1 MSEPWARL
9 RVRRLTPPLTAGAP
23 SVSNH
28 ENLTIK
34 QQREKRRAE
43 KVAAL
48 KAKQEREKRRNLIAI
63 GSAVVGALAVIAI
76 VVSIVVTSAQPEVDP
91 ADIDIA
97 GLETFEGLE
106 PAHVDGVVDYEQ
118 SPPAGGPHN
127 GAWLNCGIYEEIV
140 PSENAVHSLE
150 HSAVWVTYDPAQVT
164 DGALDALRN
173 AMPDTYIIL
182 SPFEGL
188 DAPVVASAWG
198 TQVKLDGVDDPRLA
212 DFLIKYRLSPDAP
225 EPGALCSG
233 AIDGP
238 GKVA

>member
-1 MSEPWARL
+1 MS
-9 RVRRLTPPLTAGAP
+9 
-23 SVSNH
+23 ND

-97 GLETFEGLE
+97 GLETFEEIEGL
-106 PAHVDGVVDYEQ
+106 HVEGAVDYDQ
-118 SPPAGGPHN
+118 TPPVGGPHN
-127 GAWLNCGIYEEIV
+127 AAWLNCGIYEEEV
-140 PSENAVHSLE
+140 PAENAVHSLE
-150 HSAVWVTYDPAQVT
+150 HGAVWVTYDPAEVT
-164 DGALDALRN
+164 DGDLDALRDE
-173 AMPDTYIIL
+173 MPSTYIIL

-198 TQVKLDGVDDPRLA
+198 YQVQLDGVDDPRLS
-212 DFLIKYRLSPDAP
+212 DFITKYRQSPDAP
-225 EPGALCSG
+225 EPGALCTQ
-233 AIDGP
+233 AVDGP
-238 GKVA
+238 GKIA

>member
-1 MSEPWARL
+1 
-9 RVRRLTPPLTAGAP
+9 
-23 SVSNH
+23 VSND

-97 GLETFEGLE
+97 GIETFDEIEGL
-106 PAHVDGVVDYEQ
+106 HVEGPVDYDQ
-118 SPPAGGPHN
+118 TPPVGGPHN
-127 GAWLNCGIYEEIV
+127 AAWLNCGIYEEEV
-140 PSENAVHSLE
+140 PAENAVHSLE
-150 HSAVWVTYDPAQVT
+150 HGAVWVTYDPAEVT
-164 DGALDALRN
+164 DGDLDALRD
-173 AMPDTYIIL
+173 AMPSTYIIL

-198 TQVKLDGVDDPRLA
+198 YQVQLDGVDDPRLV
-212 DFLIKYRLSPDAP
+212 DFITKYRQSPDAP
-225 EPGALCSG
+225 EPGALCTQ
-233 AIDGP
+233 AVDGP
-238 GKVA
+238 GKIA

>member
-1 MSEPWARL
+1 
-9 RVRRLTPPLTAGAP
+9 
-23 SVSNH
+23 VSND

-106 PAHVDGVVDYEQ
+106 PAHVEGVVDYEQ

-127 GAWLNCGIYEEIV
+127 PAWLNCGIYEQEV
-140 PSENAVHSLE
+140 TPENAVHSLE
-150 HSAVWVTYDPAQVT
+150 HGAAWVTYNPAEVT
-164 DGALDALRN
+164 EDELNALRDE
-173 AMPDTYIIL
+173 MPSTYVIL
-182 SPFEGL
+182 SPIDGL
-188 DAPVVASAWG
+188 EAPVVASAWG
-198 TQVKLDGVDDPRLA
+198 YQVQLDGVDDPRLD
-212 DFLIKYRLSPDAP
+212 DFLTKYRLSPDAP

-238 GKVA
+238 GKIA